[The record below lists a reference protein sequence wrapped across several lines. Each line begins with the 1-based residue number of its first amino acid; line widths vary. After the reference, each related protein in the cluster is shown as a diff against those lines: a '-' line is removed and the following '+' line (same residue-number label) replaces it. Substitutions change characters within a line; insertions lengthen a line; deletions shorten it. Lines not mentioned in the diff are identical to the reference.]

1 MPISYTLAKNSSLTK
16 LVEFVVFLLVKI
28 VRLKNYLGKT
38 EGSGTVIIS
47 LHKLGDSVFTIP
59 SIREILKHW
68 KNGVYLFCFEEA
80 KPIFKMFFD
89 EDMIIPFKHSDFY
102 SNDRIAK
109 RIVRKKLKD
118 IDPCRIYDLTGS
130 VRSATILMPSAANH
144 IIGINE
150 SYFKSIYTD
159 FTHKRT
165 SPHIIDIYLD
175 AISSIITHDRKS
187 LKEFRSK
194 VNVDGYLL
202 IHPFAGWKAKEWNLN
217 KFIDL
222 AANLNKN
229 FETILVTPPGMI
241 AGDIA
246 NEILTAGIRLIETK
260 NTDELLDVIK
270 DCSLIISNDSG
281 PVYMANIMGKPTFT
295 IYGPTNPAFHIPY
308 GKNHQFYQKTIQ
320 CSPHAGNKYCFT
332 DAGRNGCPSFECM
345 NLISTQE
352 LEKKLLEFIYSLGIK
367 KKVFSE

>member
-1 MPISYTLAKNSSLTK
+1 
-16 LVEFVVFLLVKI
+16 
-28 VRLKNYLGKT
+28 
-38 EGSGTVIIS
+38 
-47 LHKLGDSVFTIP
+47 
-59 SIREILKHW
+59 
-68 KNGVYLFCFEEA
+68 
-80 KPIFKMFFD
+80 
-89 EDMIIPFKHSDFY
+89 
-102 SNDRIAK
+102 
-109 RIVRKKLKD
+109 
-118 IDPCRIYDLTGS
+118 
-130 VRSATILMPSAANH
+130 MPSAANH

-150 SYFKSIYTD
+150 SYFKSIYTE
-159 FTHKRT
+159 FTPKRT

-175 AISSIITHDRKS
+175 AISSIISHDRKS
-187 LKEFRSK
+187 LKEFRS
-194 VNVDGYLL
+194 NINEDGYLL

-217 KFIDL
+217 KFINL

-246 NEILTAGIRLIETK
+246 TEILAAGIRLVETK

-270 DCSLIISNDSG
+270 GCSLIISNDSG

-308 GKNHQFYQKTIQ
+308 GKNHQFYQKIIK
-320 CSPHAGNKYCFT
+320 CSPDAGSKYCFT

-345 NLISTQE
+345 NMISIQE
-352 LEKKLLEFIYSLGIK
+352 LEKKLFEFIYSLGIK